1 MVRKHIGVFLGIC
14 LSLTFLSV
22 SSVSNAAPEV
32 VGTKCVKAGSFRTAK
47 NVKYQCKK
55 SAQGLRWVINSPK
68 NTPTTATTTTTTTT
82 STTTTTI
89 PLTCALGGACVVG
102 DKGPGGGKVFYEHS
116 DGGFFTS
123 ADSVCKSSCRYL
135 EAAPV
140 LWSTEEQT
148 PSQASCKYPAKTK
161 LNPHTEPTC
170 IWSTNTTGEI
180 GPTAQGRGIGTGS
193 TNTTAI
199 ISDSNAP
206 DTAAAVARGYR
217 GGGKTDWH
225 LASFDEMTEFA
236 ESKLFDT
243 EGRKNCWPWN
253 HKDCVNVFHFLYWT
267 STENPLKPSLPYLK
281 SWCAGD
287 IASLLRIDAR
297 MAGPCGLDGS
307 NNAGFFKGN
316 GTSVRPIRA
325 FGPLGASSKTTDTT
339 TSTTAPLYTDPEITS
354 VSKLLTPQECRI
366 QDATV
371 NQYSEVSSGFPR
383 PEALRNATGQLEVL
397 VVPVNFADL
406 SFSNTLD
413 SRGIE
418 KALSG
423 VSRFYSAMSY
433 GRATVNFTIAPQNA
447 WVDLGGTVAQ
457 NGIDRNSAGP
467 KWDGSSFYR
476 KVIEIFARSNS
487 IVGYDVVIIV
497 TGDTRA
503 EKNGGQAYSKKT
515 TNQNFAGVQLF
526 GKTPLDLFLVAHEL
540 GHAWLGFE
548 DLYLFDGGSPFRNWD
563 TMSTGTVELS
573 GWNRFLAGWL
583 EPNAIRCVSR
593 KTLTRSFI
601 APLDNQE
608 NSSPSRL
615 IVVPLSGFSA
625 VAVDFR
631 VQSDWNPELRKPS
644 VVLYKVDTIFDHGKG
659 PIRLLGVIEKSG
671 ESITIDGIKISVI
684 NLNSSGAIIE
694 VRE

>member
-1 MVRKHIGVFLGIC
+1 MGKKLGLVLGFC
-14 LSLTFLSV
+14 LFLSLLSV
-22 SSVSNAAPEV
+22 SSVSSAAPQIF
-32 VGTKCVKAGSFRTAK
+32 GTKCVKAGSFRTAK

-55 SAQGLRWVINSPK
+55 SARGLRWVLTSPK
-68 NTPTTATTTTTTTT
+68 SKSTKTSFTVTTPATTVR
-82 STTTTTI
+82 
-89 PLTCALGGACVVG
+89 LTCATGGTCVLG
-102 DKGPGGGKVFYEHS
+102 DIGPGGGKVFYVHP
-116 DGGFFTS
+116 DGGFFSS

-161 LNPHTEPTC
+161 LNPHTEPSC
-170 IWSTNTTGEI
+170 IWSGSTTGEI
-180 GPTAQGRGIGTGS
+180 GPTAQGRGIGAGS

-225 LASFDEMTEFA
+225 LASVDEMTEFA
-236 ESKLFDT
+236 ESKIFDA
-243 EGRKNCWPWN
+243 EGRESCSPWN
-253 HKDCVNVFHFLYWT
+253 HKDCVRIFWFLYWT
-267 STENPLKPSLPYLK
+267 STENPLKPSLPYLRG
-281 SWCAGD
+281 WCAGD
-287 IASLLRIDAR
+287 IPSLLRIDPN
-297 MAGPCGLDGS
+297 MAYPCGLIGN
-307 NNAGFFKGN
+307 NNAGFFKSN
-316 GTSVRPIRA
+316 ATSVRPVRA
-325 FGPLGASSKTTDTT
+325 FGPVGTSSKTTNTT
-339 TSTTAPLYTDPEITS
+339 TSTTVPLYTDPEITS

-366 QDATV
+366 QDATL
-371 NQYSEVSSGFPR
+371 NLSSEVSSGFPR

-433 GRATVNFTIAPQNA
+433 GRATVNFTIAPQNS
-447 WVDLGGTVAQ
+447 WVDVGGTVAQ
-457 NGIDRNSAGP
+457 NGIDGNSAGP
-467 KWDGSSFYR
+467 RWDGSSFYR
-476 KVIEIFARSNS
+476 KVIEIFARGNS

-497 TGDTRA
+497 SGDTRA
-503 EKNGGQAYSKKT
+503 GKNGGQAYSKKV
-515 TNQNFAGVQLF
+515 TNQNFAGVELF
-526 GKTPLDLFLVAHEL
+526 GKNPLDLFLVAHEL

-563 TMSTGTVELS
+563 TMSSPTVELS

-583 EPNAIRCVSR
+583 EPSAIRCVSR

-608 NSSPSRL
+608 NTSQSRL

-631 VQSDWNPELRKPS
+631 AQSEWNPELRKPS
-644 VVLYKVDTIFDHGKG
+644 VVLYKVDTIFDNGKG

-684 NLNSSGAIIE
+684 NLNSSGVIIE